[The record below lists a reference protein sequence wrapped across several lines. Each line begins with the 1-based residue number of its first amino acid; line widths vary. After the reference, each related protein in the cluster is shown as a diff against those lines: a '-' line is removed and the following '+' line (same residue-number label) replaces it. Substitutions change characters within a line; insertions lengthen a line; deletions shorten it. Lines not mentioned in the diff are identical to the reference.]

1 MKNYDFKWD
10 VLFPSIGFCLFICFE
25 AFQVSLICLVSKF
38 IAGGNEDLF
47 LLTTMM
53 LLSMV
58 FVITSFAAIPKIA
71 DLSEYLCDRLGDS
84 Y

>member
-10 VLFPSIGFCLFICFE
+10 VLFPSIGFCLFIWFE
-25 AFQVSLICLVSKF
+25 AFQVSLICLISKF
-38 IAGGNEDLF
+38 IANGNEDLF

-58 FVITSFAAIPKIA
+58 FVITSFAAIPKVT
-71 DLSEYLCDRLGDS
+71 DLLEYLCDRLGGS